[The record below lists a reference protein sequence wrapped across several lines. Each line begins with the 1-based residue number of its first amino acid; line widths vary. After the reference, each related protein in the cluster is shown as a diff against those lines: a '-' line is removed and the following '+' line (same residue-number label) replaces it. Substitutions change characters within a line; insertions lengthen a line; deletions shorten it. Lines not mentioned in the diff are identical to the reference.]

1 MKKINMD
8 NLKEQNIDEL
18 NNLDE
23 NQIEMER
30 EHLDKIAK
38 DLGFGPEVRIHK
50 KSIDSYF
57 ECKYMDYWVAGD
69 VCELLEIKDIDRA
82 IAELDQDD
90 KSELFY
96 SSENSDSDS
105 SEPKKTV
112 VINYSGLFS
121 LLFQSQSPIAKK
133 LKRWV
138 INEFLEPVFF
148 TDKDCIYHINKSIV
162 EEIQELGLIPFGSD
176 C

>member
-1 MKKINMD
+1 MKNINIE
-8 NLKEQNIDEL
+8 NLKGQNIVEL
-18 NNLDE
+18 NKLD
-23 NQIEMER
+23 NTLSER
-30 EHLDKIAK
+30 EKERLDKMSK
-38 DLGFGPEVRIHK
+38 DFGFGPEVRIFNK
-50 KSIDSYF
+50 CISSYF
-57 ECKYMDYWVAGD
+57 ECDYMDYWVAGD

-112 VINYSGLFS
+112 VINYRGLFS

>member
-1 MKKINMD
+1 MKNINIE

-30 EHLDKIAK
+30 EHLEKVAK
-38 DLGFGPEVRIHK
+38 DLGIGPEVRIHK
-50 KSIDSYF
+50 KFISSYF
-57 ECKYMDYWVAGD
+57 ECDYVDYWVAGD

-90 KSELFY
+90 KSELFF
-96 SSENSDSDS
+96 SSENGDSDS

-112 VINYSGLFS
+112 IINFSGVFS
-121 LLFQSQSPIAKK
+121 LLLQSQSPIAKK
-133 LKRWV
+133 FKRMV